1 MVALLLVDASSGEG
15 ASVVRLNP
23 VGSLVVLD
31 LLILEALV
39 NTDYL
44 VLVGAILLVL
54 GVRLQVLA
62 LLTASLRLYLGLL
75 VKQLFGDSCEVSVVL
90 HVAVILLIYL
100 ILRISL
106 TPIWFDL
113 VAGLRFHK

>member
-15 ASVVRLNP
+15 ACVVRLNS

-54 GVRLQVLA
+54 SVRLQVLA

-106 TPIWFDL
+106 TPIWFNL
-113 VAGLRFHK
+113 VA